1 MNDYQEST
9 YGDRIADVYDELHAN
24 LGTPEQVAPMVD
36 MLAELAGSG
45 RALELGIGTGRIALP
60 LAARGVEIHGID
72 ASEAMVQKLRQKPGG
87 EAIPVTLG
95 DFVELDLRERY
106 SLIYVVFNTFFAPLS
121 QEDQVRCFMNVARHL
136 ADGGVFL
143 IEAFVPDPARFVG
156 DQSIRAGMVNTDRVS
171 IDVSRHDPAAQTVIT
186 SHVYITQD
194 GVRLYPVELRY
205 VWPSELD
212 LMGRLAGLTLRH
224 RLSDWAGQ
232 SRVRFTAS
240 STTHVSVYELQ

>member
-60 LAARGVEIHGID
+60 LAARGVEVHGID
-72 ASEAMVQKLRQKPGG
+72 SSEAMVQKLRQKPGG

-136 ADGGVFL
+136 TEGGVFL

-156 DQSIRAGMVNTDRVS
+156 GQSIRAGMVNADRVS
-171 IDVSRHDPAAQTVIT
+171 IDVSGHDPAAQTVTT

-194 GVRLYPVELRY
+194 GVRLCPVELRY

-224 RLSDWAGQ
+224 RLSDWQG
-232 SRVRFTAS
+232 SPFTAS
-240 STTHVSVYELQ
+240 STNHVSVYELR